1 MSLRTVRQL
10 IPMVITLFRL
20 VLGPAFA
27 MVYSSLGVG
36 PGRQALAFLLMV
48 ISIFTDWLDGY
59 LARRWNAV
67 STLGKLLDPFADA
80 LFCMVV
86 LAWFAH
92 VGSKLP
98 WAVVIILICREAIAT
113 YILRPVALS
122 HGVVMAARMIGKVK
136 TSFQF
141 GLMVTL
147 LVANLPGEKL
157 FVVLHFLRW
166 VATWLQYVGFVVIPA
181 LSVIS
186 LVVYIFDLRA
196 ALRKTSADADESN
209 DE

>member
-1 MSLRTVRQL
+1 MA
-10 IPMVITLFRL
+10 ITLFRF

-27 MVYSSLGVG
+27 VVYSSTDVG
-36 PGRQALAFLLMV
+36 PDRQALAFFLMAF
-48 ISIFTDWLDGY
+48 SIFTDWLDGF
-59 LARRWNAV
+59 LARRWNVV

-92 VGSKLP
+92 VGSELP
-98 WAVVIILICREAIAT
+98 WAVVIILICREAIT
-113 YILRPVALS
+113 TFVLRPLALRR
-122 HGVVMAARMIGKVK
+122 GVVMAARMIGKVK

-141 GLMVTL
+141 GLMITL

-157 FVVLHFLRW
+157 FIVLQFLRW
-166 VATWLQYVGFVVIPA
+166 VALRLQYVGFVVVPA

-186 LVVYIFDLRA
+186 LIVYIFDLRA
-196 ALRKTSADADESN
+196 ALNKPRAEADGSGTD
-209 DE
+209 